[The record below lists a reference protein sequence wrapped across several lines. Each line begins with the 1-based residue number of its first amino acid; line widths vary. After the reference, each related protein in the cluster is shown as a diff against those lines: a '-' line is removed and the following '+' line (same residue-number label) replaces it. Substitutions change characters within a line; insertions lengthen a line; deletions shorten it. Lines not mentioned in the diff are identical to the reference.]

1 MGNPA
6 PPYGPQYGHGYAYP
20 HPPPPYPPELPE
32 PATRWPPWPWWYGFA
47 AAGVGFIATLFV
59 VAIIAVAAA
68 AAGADNVEDSKGFLQ
83 GATLAQQIIFC
94 AVAVF
99 FAARTLRPRAWHF
112 GLRRSRFWPAVG
124 WAAVGF
130 AAYWFLAIMYGLLV
144 SPDSEQETLEDLG
157 TEEGTVWLVG
167 AALLVITFAPI
178 AEEFFFRGFFYRAL
192 RTKLPIALAAGIDG
206 VLFGGI
212 HIGSTPAEILPVL
225 MILGVIFCL
234 VYEKTGTL
242 FSVIALHAL
251 NNTLAFGV
259 STEEWEVAGIVG
271 GLTLAGCMILPRLL
285 PNQATPAPAM
295 GATAPDPGRS

>member
-1 MGNPA
+1 
-6 PPYGPQYGHGYAYP
+6 
-20 HPPPPYPPELPE
+20 
-32 PATRWPPWPWWYGFA
+32 
-47 AAGVGFIATLFV
+47 VGFIGTLFA
-59 VAIIAVAAA
+59 VAIIAVVAAA
-68 AAGADNVEDSKGFLQ
+68 SGADTVEDSKGFLQ
-83 GATLAQQIIFC
+83 GATLVQQIIFC
-94 AVAVF
+94 TVAVF

-112 GLRRSRFWPAVG
+112 GLRRSRFWPTVG
-124 WAAVGF
+124 WAALGF
-130 AAYWFLAIMYGLLV
+130 AAYWFLAIIYGLLV

-157 TEEGTVWLVG
+157 TTDGTVWLVG
-167 AALLVITFAPI
+167 AALLVVTFAPI
-178 AEEFFFRGFFYRAL
+178 AEEFFFRGFFYRSL

-271 GLTLAGCMILPRLL
+271 GLTLAGCMLLPRLL
-285 PNQATPAPAM
+285 PQQSSPAPAVS
-295 GATAPDPGRS
+295 ATAPDPGRS

>member
-1 MGNPA
+1 M
-6 PPYGPQYGHGYAYP
+6 
-20 HPPPPYPPELPE
+20 
-32 PATRWPPWPWWYGFA
+32 
-47 AAGVGFIATLFV
+47 GVGFIGTLFA
-59 VAIIAVAAA
+59 VAVIAVIAA
-68 AAGADNVEDSKGFLQ
+68 AAGAENVEDSKGFLQ
-83 GATLAQQIIFC
+83 GATVAQQAIFVAA
-94 AVAVF
+94 AVL
-99 FAARTLRPRAWHF
+99 FAAQTLRPRAWHF
-112 GLRRSRFWPAVG
+112 GLRANRLWPTVG
-124 WAAVGF
+124 WAAAGF
-130 AAYWFLAIMYGLLV
+130 FAYWVLAIAYGAIV

-192 RTKLPIALAAGIDG
+192 RTKLPVVAAAIVDG

-225 MILGVIFCL
+225 MILGVVFCL

-259 STEEWEVAGIVG
+259 STEEWGVAGIVG
-271 GLTLAGCMILPRLL
+271 ALTLAACFVAPKLL
-285 PNQATPAPAM
+285 PARAAPAP
-295 GATAPDPGRS
+295 G